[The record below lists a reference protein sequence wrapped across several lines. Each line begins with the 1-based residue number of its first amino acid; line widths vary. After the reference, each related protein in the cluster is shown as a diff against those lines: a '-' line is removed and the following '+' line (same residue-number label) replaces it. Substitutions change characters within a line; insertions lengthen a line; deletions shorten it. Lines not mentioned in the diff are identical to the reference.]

1 MSFYCVMICIDNIC
15 STKTVARKNLTY
27 FVPLHLRNQKPRKM
41 LCFHRFFRII
51 FDNTHLNLDHWLV
64 GLCFAVVFLCF
75 LIDISL
81 QVVREIDHQT
91 DIVYN
96 STGEAG
102 GGMVASRY
110 VQ

>member
-1 MSFYCVMICIDNIC
+1 MSFYCVMICIDNIS
-15 STKTVARKNLTY
+15 STKTVARKNPTY
-27 FVPLHLRNQKPRKM
+27 FVPLHLGNQKPRKM
-41 LCFHRFFRII
+41 LCFHRFFRIM
-51 FDNTHLNLDHWLV
+51 FDNTNLNLDHWIV
-64 GLCFAVVFLCF
+64 GLCF

-81 QVVREIDHQT
+81 QVVREIDRQT